1 MNIFYLDKCPVKSA
15 EMSCD
20 KHVVK
25 MILESAQLLCTVHR
39 VSDGVEYYDK
49 TANGRKIKRW
59 KHPNNNLEKTLYK
72 AGWLKH
78 PSTEWLFESAFNY
91 DWLYTHM
98 MALNEEYKKRYNH
111 KDDHIAIQKLG
122 EVLKLP
128 PIKFKNIFSAPTDI
142 KPAMPDYCKIK
153 GDAVASYRKYY
164 IMEKR
169 RFATWKSPATT
180 PAWYVDG
187 VNKIK
192 EKECQSQ

>member
-39 VSDGVEYYDK
+39 VSDGTEYYDK
-49 TANGRKIKRW
+49 TANGRRIKRW
-59 KHPNNNLEKTLYK
+59 KHPNSNYEKTLYK

-78 PSTEWLFESAFNY
+78 PSTEWLFESVFNY
-91 DWLYTHM
+91 DWLYQHM

-111 KDDHIAIQKLG
+111 TEDHIAIQKLG
-122 EVLKLP
+122 DILKLP
-128 PIKFKNIFSAPTDI
+128 PLKFKNVFKAPTDI
-142 KPAMPDYCKIK
+142 KPAMPDYCKGK

-169 RFATWKSPATT
+169 RFATWKTPATT
-180 PAWYVDG
+180 PTWYLEG
-187 VNKIK
+187 INKLK